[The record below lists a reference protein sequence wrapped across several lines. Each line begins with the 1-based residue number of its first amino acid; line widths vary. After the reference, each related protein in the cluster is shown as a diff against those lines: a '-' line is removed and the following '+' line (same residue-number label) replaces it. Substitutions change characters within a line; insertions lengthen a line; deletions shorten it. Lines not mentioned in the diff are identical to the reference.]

1 VKQNKGNIVFC
12 SNLSRLRAQARLT
25 QEQLA
30 EKSGLHWRYL
40 QKLERP
46 QANPSLKV
54 LYGLKK
60 ALLCS
65 WNDLL
70 GNGP

>member
-1 VKQNKGNIVFC
+1 VKHSNDHADFC
-12 SNLSRLRAQARLT
+12 SNLSRLRSRAQLT

-30 EKSGLHWRYL
+30 EKSSLHWRYL

-46 QANPSLKV
+46 QSNPSLKV
-54 LYGLKK
+54 LYRLKK
-60 ALLCS
+60 ALACS

-70 GNGP
+70 GNGS